1 MQFSGEITRG
11 VTTRSA
17 QPSVVRGWTDKRM
30 VGSDFARTSEDSEE
44 KKGESGGM
52 GREMAKEMPGQ
63 ERKRGN
69 EEIFALSRACHA
81 VPREKNLPSFFL
93 FLSFSLSIF
102 FVSLSL
108 SLSLSLSSSKSDS
121 SR

>member
-1 MQFSGEITRG
+1 MDGQEDGRL
-11 VTTRSA
+11 
-17 QPSVVRGWTDKRM
+17 
-30 VGSDFARTSEDSEE
+30 DFARTSEDSKE

-52 GREMAKEMPGQ
+52 GRKMAKETPGR

-81 VPREKNLPSFFL
+81 VPREKNLSSFFL

-102 FVSLSL
+102 LCLFLSQRATIL
-108 SLSLSLSSSKSDS
+108 FALNMNYA
-121 SR
+121 